1 MIRKIL
7 FAVVAVLLLT
17 GEAAA
22 QQKEASPEPSWSA
35 LSSDQR
41 ALLGN
46 LESQWPTQVH
56 CCAHGYPPWLP
67 LRSVSTRDRQ
77 AVFGR
82 RLFLSAE

>member
-1 MIRKIL
+1 MIRKVL
-7 FAVVAVLLLT
+7 FAVFAVLLLT

-46 LESQWPTQVH
+46 LESQWPT
-56 CCAHGYPPWLP
+56 LP
-67 LRSVSTRDRQ
+67 
-77 AVFGR
+77 A
-82 RLFLSAE
+82 

>member
-22 QQKEASPEPSWSA
+22 QQKEASPELSWSG
-35 LSSDQR
+35 LSNDQR

-46 LESQWPTQVH
+46 LESQWPT
-56 CCAHGYPPWLP
+56 LP
-67 LRSVSTRDRQ
+67 AERH
-77 AVFGR
+77 GR
-82 RLFLSAE
+82 RCSDCGTPR